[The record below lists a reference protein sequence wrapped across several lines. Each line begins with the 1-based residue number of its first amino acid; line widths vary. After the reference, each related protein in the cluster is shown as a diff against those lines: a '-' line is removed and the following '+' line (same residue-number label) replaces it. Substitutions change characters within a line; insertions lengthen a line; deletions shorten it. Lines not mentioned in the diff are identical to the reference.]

1 MTTIV
6 VLFNLLP
13 DADPDAYES
22 WARNVDMPNVRRLP
36 GCTDFR
42 VLKVAGLL
50 GSDAAAPYAYS
61 ELIEV
66 DDMSAFGEAVGTDSM
81 QKVAEQFQQFAENPV
96 FMVSESLD

>member
-1 MTTIV
+1 MTAIV

-13 DADPDAYES
+13 EADPDAYES

-36 GCTDFR
+36 GCNDFR

-50 GSDAAAPYAYS
+50 GADAAAPYAYS

-66 DDMSAFGEAVGTDSM
+66 DDMSAFGEAVGTEAM
-81 QKVAEQFQQFAENPV
+81 QEVAAQFQQFADNPI

>member
-13 DADPDAYES
+13 DADSDAYES
-22 WARNVDMPNVRRLP
+22 WARNVDMPNVRRLQ
-36 GCTDFR
+36 GCADFR
-42 VLKVAGLL
+42 VLKVTGLL
-50 GSDAAAPYAYS
+50 GSDAAAPYAYC

-66 DDMSAFGEAVGTDSM
+66 EDMPAFGEAVGTEAM
-81 QKVAEQFQQFAENPV
+81 QEVAAQFQQFADNPV